1 MNREIHRKT
10 DPLFTGAIDSRAV
23 SHGLPPDLVRK
34 ASHRLGVAALV
45 YATVYLL
52 AYGSSRVSTLHVL
65 PGEMTWSHD
74 VVAAA
79 FIVFSLGV
87 YFAVRGTRIPAL
99 LLLDLGLIYE
109 VIAAAGIE
117 IPILF
122 WRAGVADVTQ
132 VNGISWVCVWM
143 VFFTLIVPST
153 PGKTFLAAMGAAS
166 MRPFAYL
173 LLAAQGSE
181 LPAGPVLF
189 QLIFPN
195 YISVGIAV
203 FASRII
209 YGLGTDV
216 SRARQMGSYRLVDR
230 LGQGGMGEV
239 WRAEHHLLARPAA
252 VKLIRPEA
260 LGDSGE
266 EKQQIIRR
274 F

>member
-1 MNREIHRKT
+1 MSSWPASRSVLHESRNPPKDRSAVHGRHRL
-10 DPLFTGAIDSRAV
+10 PRGVARAPAGSRPQ
-23 SHGLPPDLVRK
+23 GT
-34 ASHRLGVAALV
+34 SHRLGVAALV

-74 VVAAA
+74 VVAAE

-87 YFAVRGTRIPAL
+87 YFAVRGTRIPAF

-181 LPAGPVLF
+181 LPAAPTTSL
-189 QLIFPN
+189 
-195 YISVGIAV
+195 
-203 FASRII
+203 
-209 YGLGTDV
+209 
-216 SRARQMGSYRLVDR
+216 
-230 LGQGGMGEV
+230 
-239 WRAEHHLLARPAA
+239 
-252 VKLIRPEA
+252 
-260 LGDSGE
+260 SG
-266 EKQQIIRR
+266 
-274 F
+274 